1 MPIKGTVQVQLS
13 QTQAVEA
20 ARWLS
25 EEYRPDPAQQ
35 LVPANWGHE
44 QMALARALGQ
54 TLHKAAIRKR
64 DSTMFYQRIPR
75 TLAQW
80 FATFDRPDGWWDF
93 DGVLLP
99 GQPAPE
105 RIQAIAALFLCTA
118 SRRRGRPPLTL
129 LGTVH
134 QEERGAK
141 AEADPRVLRRLRNE
155 TKPERE
161 WEREEIDAAG
171 PEPEA

>member
-13 QTQAVEA
+13 QAQAVEA

-35 LVPANWGHE
+35 LVPAGWCNK
-44 QMALARALGQ
+44 QIALAREISAILD
-54 TLHKAAIRKR
+54 KAARRKR
-64 DSTMFYQRIPR
+64 PSLTFELSLPRERARWLASFY
-75 TLAQW
+75 
-80 FATFDRPDGWWDF
+80 RPDGWWDF
-93 DGVLLP
+93 DGVQLP

-105 RIQAIAALFLCTA
+105 HIQTIAALFLHAA
-118 SRRRGRPPLTL
+118 SRHKGRPLLTL
-129 LGTVH
+129 LDTVH

-141 AEADPRVLRRLRNE
+141 AGADPRVLRRLRNE

-161 WEREEIDAAG
+161 WTKEETDAAG

>member
-20 ARWLS
+20 ARWLR

-35 LVPANWGHE
+35 LVPAGWCDE

-80 FATFDRPDGWWDF
+80 FASFDRPDGWWDF
-93 DGVLLP
+93 DGVQLP

-105 RIQAIAALFLCTA
+105 HIQAIAALFLLAA
-118 SRRRGRPPLTL
+118 SRHKGRPLLTL
-129 LGTVH
+129 LDTVH
-134 QEERGAK
+134 QLERGAK
-141 AEADPRVLRRLRNE
+141 AGADPRVVRRLRNE

-161 WEREEIDAAG
+161 WTKEETDAAG
-171 PEPEA
+171 PEPDA